1 MKFNEIMGFGLRN
14 WCIIY
19 MKYHKILSLRL
30 TDVAQGQLS
39 SNIKCN
45 SECDSNGLCVKSQAI
60 FY

>member
-30 TDVAQGQLS
+30 TDVAQGQLI
-39 SNIKCN
+39 SNIKYI
-45 SECDSNGLCVKSQAI
+45 SECDSSGLSI
-60 FY
+60 